1 MCKINKRDLCSGK
14 DISTNVNNAFYS
26 FKFYSY
32 CMDILIFLITVQEGF
47 DNYRG
52 DEIAPGAEVQTDEQI
67 DQFIRCQ
74 NLKKIRLLL

>member
-1 MCKINKRDLCSGK
+1 MLFTVSSPGL
-14 DISTNVNNAFYS
+14 DIYSQFRAHKANNLFTV
-26 FKFYSY
+26 

>member
-1 MCKINKRDLCSGK
+1 
-14 DISTNVNNAFYS
+14 
-26 FKFYSY
+26 
-32 CMDILIFLITVQEGF
+32 MDILIFLITVQEGF

-74 NLKKIRLLL
+74 NFKIIRLLL